1 MGQSDTN
8 LVVFTALLSFQK
20 DASIFLRGRQCY
32 AILLM
37 QLAQSRSSNVTSWQL
52 VVQLCLKKGAG
63 WTDGWRRRQGACG
76 HRLEERCVKSR
87 RGLEGFIE
95 WYNIALQMLLPLI
108 VNVTEIHLHF
118 ASQNEAAQCCF
129 SVLSAPSPSQL
140 RLSSNNNLQWR
151 KWSLHLGYQYSI
163 HSYS

>member
-1 MGQSDTN
+1 MLCNS
-8 LVVFTALLSFQK
+8 L
-20 DASIFLRGRQCY
+20 DAIGTVKEFKCY
-32 AILLM
+32 K
-37 QLAQSRSSNVTSWQL
+37 LAVSCATVSEEGCRM
-52 VVQLCLKKGAG
+52 
-63 WTDGWRRRQGACG
+63 DGWVKEEAGCMWTY
-76 HRLEERCVKSR
+76 RLEERCVKSR